1 VILIPVIDLKLGTV
15 VHARAG
21 ERRRYRPI
29 RSRLCRGSGP
39 IEVIG
44 ALLGVHPF
52 AALYVADLDRIEGE
66 GDNLPALTAIRRAYP
81 DLPLWVDSGLASA
94 SDYLAW
100 QQRDLG
106 LAVIGSESLE
116 SIADWRRIGARGAAA
131 DAPIL
136 SLDFRNSEFLGPP
149 ALAAQPALW
158 PRRVIVMSLDR
169 VGGGS
174 GPDVI
179 RLASILRRAGKRRV
193 YAAGG
198 VRNLADASRLA
209 EMGIAGALVASAL
222 HDGRLGRADI
232 ARLAAAT
239 S

>member
-1 VILIPVIDLKLGTV
+1 MILIPVIDLKLGTV

-44 ALLGVHPF
+44 ALLGVPPF

-81 DLPLWVDSGLASA
+81 ELPLWVDSGLASA

-100 QQRDLG
+100 QQRGLG

-116 SIADWRRIGARGAAA
+116 SVADWRRIGAEGGAA

-136 SLDFRNSEFLGPP
+136 SLDFRNNEFLGPA

-158 PRRVIVMSLDR
+158 PRQVIVMSLDR

-179 RLASILRRAGKRRV
+179 RLASILHRAGRRRV
-193 YAAGG
+193 FAAGG
-198 VRNLADASRLA
+198 VRNLSDASRLA

-222 HDGRLGRADI
+222 HDGRLGPADI
-232 ARLAAAT
+232 ARLAGAT

>member
-1 VILIPVIDLKLGTV
+1 MILVPVIDLKLGTV

-81 DLPLWVDSGLASA
+81 DLALWVDSGLASA
-94 SDYLAW
+94 RDHLAW
-100 QQRDLG
+100 QQRGLG
-106 LAVIGSESLE
+106 RAVVGTESLE
-116 SIADWRRIGARGAAA
+116 SAADWQRIGAKARAT
-131 DAPIL
+131 DEPIL
-136 SLDFRNSEFLGPP
+136 SLDFRGNAFLGPA

-158 PRRVIVMSLDR
+158 PRQIIVMSLDR
-169 VGGGS
+169 VGGSS

-179 RLASILRRAGKRRV
+179 RLAAILRRAGKRTV
-193 YAAGG
+193 FAAGG
-198 VRNLADASRLA
+198 VRNFADASRLA
-209 EMGIAGALVASAL
+209 DMGIAGALVASAL
-222 HDGRLGRADI
+222 HDGRLGPADI
-232 ARLAAAT
+232 ARLAGAT